1 MALVEPIAPSE
12 PVAAAPF
19 ALRSAVLSLA
29 RLEAARLV
37 RHPVLLA
44 GAALSVLF
52 SITFADAIDIGGAYF
67 ALIGP
72 TLLPLGLATL
82 VVANLAALRS
92 RRAATG
98 ELYRSAPA
106 PARTRTLAHLLAL
119 AGPAGVAAVLIAA
132 GFLYFGA
139 WDGLVVSPDG
149 RSATPG
155 AVELAVGPVG
165 VAVLGALGIVL
176 ARWIP
181 HPAAGAV
188 AAVGL
193 LPFQMIFLTWNI
205 QGAHV
210 WLLPLVNPAQRTSG
224 VPDSSWP
231 CETDQSWP
239 CLNEYVVTGSVA
251 WHLVYL
257 AGLIAALGALA
268 LLRDGRS
275 RPDRMLG
282 AAGLA
287 VILVAGL
294 LQIP

>member
-1 MALVEPIAPSE
+1 MALVEPIGPAE
-12 PVAAAPF
+12 QVAAAPF
-19 ALRSAVLSLA
+19 ALRPAVLSLA

-52 SITFADAIDIGGAYF
+52 SITFADATDIGGPYF

-119 AGPAGVAAVLIAA
+119 AGPAGVAAVLILG

-139 WDGLVVSPDG
+139 WDGLVVTPEG

-155 AVELAVGPVG
+155 AAELAVGPVG
-165 VAVLGALGIVL
+165 VALLGALGIVL

-193 LPFQMIFLTWNI
+193 LPFQMLFTTWNI

-210 WLLPLVNPAQRTSG
+210 WLLPLVNPAQTSQA
-224 VPDSSWP
+224 PDSSWP
-231 CETDQSWP
+231 CATDQPWP
-239 CLNEYVVTGSVA
+239 CLLEDLATASVA

-257 AGLIAALGALA
+257 AGLIAALAALA
-268 LLRDGRS
+268 LLRDGRN

-287 VILVAGL
+287 VVLVAGV